1 MAGPFFTPALAGSV
15 LAAVVLGVHLGDSS
29 IGLIHPVH
37 FKGPSIHPRVRG
49 AAIEEGAVTA
59 RGPVYADLY
68 GWEEGNRLRAEDC
81 GDCDALTARDAY
93 AYSAEVP
100 YFGGA
105 ADRAPREARAVP
117 EPVPV
122 RLTAPVEDYP
132 AASDAVI
139 VRYASYPVD
148 AAEAEAPSEEAEDPA
163 YYEE

>member
-1 MAGPFFTPALAGSV
+1 MAGTFFTPALAGSV

-29 IGLIHPVH
+29 IGLIHPAH
-37 FKGPSIHPRVRG
+37 FKGPALHPRDRG

-59 RGPVYADLY
+59 RAPAYADLY

-81 GDCDALTARDAY
+81 GDCDALSARDAY

-105 ADRAPREARAVP
+105 AERAPRARAA
-117 EPVPV
+117 EPIPAQ
-122 RLTAPVEDYP
+122 LAAPVEDYA
-132 AASDAVI
+132 AASDAVV

-148 AAEAEAPSEEAEDPA
+148 AAEAEAPAEEEEDPA